1 MDNEQQSNPEGHD
14 EGRANSSDSQGGA
27 EVVHAGDSS
36 TAPDES
42 LGNGGRQ
49 PAQSD
54 GQGIDLN
61 AIAIAARSGPLPSVE
76 EYAGYERV
84 LPGAADRILAMAE
97 KSLDIEISD
106 RKAATAMEA
115 ADHKAEN
122 LSMLITS
129 VAFSFLPWMAFG
141 AAIVCAAFG
150 NNVGTFIGSIVGV
163 FSAGPQLI
171 DAVKRKRK

>member
-1 MDNEQQSNPEGHD
+1 M
-14 EGRANSSDSQGGA
+14 
-27 EVVHAGDSS
+27 
-36 TAPDES
+36 
-42 LGNGGRQ
+42 
-49 PAQSD
+49 
-54 GQGIDLN
+54 
-61 AIAIAARSGPLPSVE
+61 
-76 EYAGYERV
+76 

-97 KSLDIEISD
+97 KSLDVEISD

>member
-1 MDNEQQSNPEGHD
+1 MSLSQALNQFAQNL
-14 EGRANSSDSQGGA
+14 GR
-27 EVVHAGDSS
+27 
-36 TAPDES
+36 
-42 LGNGGRQ
+42 
-49 PAQSD
+49 
-54 GQGIDLN
+54 
-61 AIAIAARSGPLPSVE
+61 
-76 EYAGYERV
+76 Y
-84 LPGAADRILAMAE
+84 
-97 KSLDIEISD
+97 

>member
-1 MDNEQQSNPEGHD
+1 MG
-14 EGRANSSDSQGGA
+14 
-27 EVVHAGDSS
+27 EVYSHLSEEERQVIQIEVGNGDSS

-97 KSLDIEISD
+97 KSLDVEISD

>member
-1 MDNEQQSNPEGHD
+1 
-14 EGRANSSDSQGGA
+14 
-27 EVVHAGDSS
+27 
-36 TAPDES
+36 
-42 LGNGGRQ
+42 
-49 PAQSD
+49 
-54 GQGIDLN
+54 
-61 AIAIAARSGPLPSVE
+61 
-76 EYAGYERV
+76 
-84 LPGAADRILAMAE
+84 
-97 KSLDIEISD
+97 
-106 RKAATAMEA
+106 MEA

-141 AAIVCAAFG
+141 AAIV